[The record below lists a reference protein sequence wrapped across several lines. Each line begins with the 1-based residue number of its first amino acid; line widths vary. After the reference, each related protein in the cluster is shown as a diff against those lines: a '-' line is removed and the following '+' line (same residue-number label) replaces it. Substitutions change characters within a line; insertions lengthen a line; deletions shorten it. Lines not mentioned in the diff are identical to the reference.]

1 MKHFTFFIRQALL
14 QMNRNRQRTL
24 FVLFCIAAGVASIVA
39 LRNVGLMLGDALT
52 GDFQAENQGDMVI
65 TATALGVFT
74 TGEVDEDLIEQAQPF
89 TPITFSDEGL
99 DRITAWAD
107 ENGYD
112 VMLANRNQSTLQ
124 VRPAGDS
131 TLNQELASVYLVDP
145 DQYPYY
151 SETPFLAPAGIT
163 LAEALSQPNN
173 IVISEDLATKTSVE
187 VGDELRISGSVEPF
201 TVSAIIDNAAEASIQ
216 NIQSLLFPYTYLSY
230 EQGLE
235 LYDAKAD
242 TIYLRVPEG
251 SDISAIEES
260 FNDEFLGL
268 PTRTTDDIA
277 TANENISG
285 GVTRLITTLGL
296 VALLIGGIGI
306 INTMIVVVGR
316 RMVEIGVLKTIG
328 LQGRQITFMFMIE
341 AFILGVFGSVLGVV
355 VGIGLVALLQ
365 KVVENTFGESL
376 TFTIFPEAVLMGLVT
391 GTVVTVV
398 FGFLPTLSAGRV
410 RPNVVLNPSNATMP
424 RASLPVTLVSVIFM
438 TAIMGLLVGLV
449 VENLLIGIAMAYG
462 TLVVLGVVIL
472 LLWFIVFILSL
483 LPSFGSISIKLAQR
497 AMGTHRLRT
506 ASTLLGLVVGMFS
519 LSLILLFT
527 RTLINAVSE
536 VSELQF
542 GGNVLA
548 QPQTYEDS
556 LPLDEKIAELALD
569 DVERDE
575 LYAAEI
581 IAINGNDDMDAL
593 MASAASAGQTELG
606 IPDTPPPPTD
616 ETDETES
623 DGPGGFFA
631 NIDPVQIQID
641 LFFQSFVLD
650 VAREDTPDYEVGE
663 GDVVTVD
670 SEEAIFLPD
679 NAALSWLGI
688 EVGSTLTVRYEN
700 DETMTLTVAGLSP
713 PADQSGFSVTA
724 GPANPFVSP
733 DSIPESVNPTA
744 ITYAIEVPEEDI
756 DEVVGE
762 LSDVPNVLVLETS
775 QFNAFISRL
784 FNQIARLPLVIAV
797 LALFASGVIMANTVS
812 LATLERRREIGIM
825 KAIGLQSGRVLG
837 LLLLENGFV
846 GLLGGVIGTGIG
858 SVFILISGLVAQDLS
873 TFPLFTL
880 LTLVLL
886 SVAITLIATAI
897 TAYGASREKPLIVL
911 RYE

>member
-24 FVLFCIAAGVASIVA
+24 FVLFCIAAGVASVVA

-52 GDFQAENQGDMVI
+52 GDFQAENQGDMVV

-74 TGEVDEDLIEQAQPF
+74 TGEIDEDLIEQDQPF
-89 TPITFSDEGL
+89 APITFSDEGL
-99 DRITAWAD
+99 DRITTWAD

-112 VMLANRNQSTLQ
+112 VMLANRNQNTLQ
-124 VRPAGDS
+124 VRPAGAS
-131 TLNQELASVYLVDP
+131 TLSQELASVYLVDP

-151 SETPFLAPAGIT
+151 SETPILEPEGIT
-163 LAEALSQPNN
+163 LAEALREPNS
-173 IVISEDLATKTSVE
+173 IVISEDLATKTEVE

-201 TVSAIIDNAAEASIQ
+201 VVTAIMDNASEASIQ
-216 NIQSLLFPYTYLSY
+216 NLQSLLFPYTYLSY
-230 EQGLE
+230 ETGLD

-242 TIYLRVPEG
+242 TVYVRVPEG
-251 SDISAIEES
+251 SDITAIEES
-260 FNDEFLGL
+260 FNEDFIGL
-268 PTRTTDDIA
+268 PTRTTADIA
-277 TANENISG
+277 EANENISG

-328 LQGRQITFMFMIE
+328 LQGRQITFMFLIE
-341 AFILGVFGSVLGVV
+341 AFILGVFGSVLGVL
-355 VGIGLVALLQ
+355 VGIGLVAVLQ
-365 KVVENTFGESL
+365 RVVENTFSESL
-376 TFTIFPEAVLMGLVT
+376 TFTVFPEAVLMGLVT

-410 RPNVVLNPSNATMP
+410 RPNVVLNPTNATMP
-424 RASLPVTLVSVIFM
+424 SASIPLTLISVVVM
-438 TAIMGLLVGLV
+438 TTIMGLLVGIV
-449 VENLLIGIAMAYG
+449 VENILIGMGMAFG
-462 TLVVLGVVIL
+462 ALVVLGVAIIL
-472 LLWFIVFILSL
+472 LWLFVFFLSV

-497 AMGTHRLRT
+497 AMGTHRIRT

-542 GGNVLA
+542 GGNVIA
-548 QPQTYEDS
+548 QPQTFEDS
-556 LPLDEKIAELALD
+556 IPLDEKIAELGLEE
-569 DVERDE
+569 VERDQ

-581 IAINGNDDMDAL
+581 IAINGNDDMEAI
-593 MASAASAGQTELG
+593 MASASEAGQATF
-606 IPDTPPPPTD
+606 PTQNSQEEAGED
-616 ETDETES
+616 EDES
-623 DGPGGFFA
+623 SGGFFA

-641 LFFQSFVLD
+641 LFFQTFILD
-650 VAREDTPDYEVGE
+650 VAREDTPEYEVDTGE
-663 GDVVTVD
+663 AVTVD
-670 SEEAIFLPD
+670 SEKAIFLPG
-679 NAALSWLGI
+679 NMALEWLGI
-688 EVGSTLTVRYEN
+688 EVGSTLTVRYDNGE
-700 DETMTLTVAGLSP
+700 EATLTVAGLAP
-713 PADQSGFSVTA
+713 MPDQSGFSVNA
-724 GPANPFVSP
+724 GPAYPLVSP
-733 DSIPESVNPTA
+733 DSIAESVNPTA
-744 ITYAIEVPEEDI
+744 ITYALEVPEEDI
-756 DEVVGE
+756 DFVVAE
-762 LSDVPNVLVLETS
+762 LSDVPDVLVLETS
-775 QFNAFISRL
+775 QFNAFIARL

-825 KAIGLQSGRVLG
+825 KAVGLQSGRVLG

-858 SVFILISGLVAQDLS
+858 AVFILISGLVAQDVS

-880 LTLVLL
+880 LLLILL
-886 SVAITLIATAI
+886 SVAVTLVATAI